1 VNTTGL
7 DCKVVVPGE
16 PHHKLKCVRADAL
29 QLVRDAQTFN
39 VVLHNWH
46 RESRAGYMNAW
57 SAFPDEQRDDTGQ
70 AFGPIAGPE
79 SLVLRRHAADNVM
92 VIAIVSHVGGIIG
105 ARAV

>member
-1 VNTTGL
+1 
-7 DCKVVVPGE
+7 
-16 PHHKLKCVRADAL
+16 
-29 QLVRDAQTFN
+29 
-39 VVLHNWH
+39 
-46 RESRAGYMNAW
+46 MNAW